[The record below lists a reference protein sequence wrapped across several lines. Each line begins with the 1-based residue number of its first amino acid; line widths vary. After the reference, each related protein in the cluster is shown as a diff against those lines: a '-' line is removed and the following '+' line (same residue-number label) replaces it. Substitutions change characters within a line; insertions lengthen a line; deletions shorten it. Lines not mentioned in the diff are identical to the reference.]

1 MTLDFTCFILN
12 RYPVGFEYI
21 PDCQVYIEKEDEFD
35 RDPVELAL
43 VLTTAADAAVA
54 AASVAA
60 SVANVIAD
68 GALSIN
74 RAVMRAIG
82 LAMTSVALRVGGMV
96 DRGIGGIGGA
106 VDESNIDLS
115 MTPVER
121 VRAFYLLNPVEN
133 LRHGVGQIEL
143 QLATAAAHCSGVE
156 GLISAIA
163 TRHGSLLYTCA
174 IKILSVLIFFLN
186 VHYAHVVLLY
196 KLCTYVVCICF
207 LVGHM
212 HAQVAWLALLR
223 PT

>member
-1 MTLDFTCFILN
+1 MMIMKRFSGRCLHLHMTLDFTCFILN

-43 VLTTAADAAVA
+43 ALSTAADAAVA

-68 GALSIN
+68 GALRIN

-82 LAMTSVALRVGGMV
+82 LAMTSVARRVGGMV
-96 DRGIGGIGGA
+96 DRGTGGA
-106 VDESNIDLS
+106 VAESNIDLS

-143 QLATAAAHCSGVE
+143 QLAAAAAHCSGVE

-174 IKILSVLIFFLN
+174 
-186 VHYAHVVLLY
+186 
-196 KLCTYVVCICF
+196 
-207 LVGHM
+207 
-212 HAQVAWLALLR
+212 
-223 PT
+223 P